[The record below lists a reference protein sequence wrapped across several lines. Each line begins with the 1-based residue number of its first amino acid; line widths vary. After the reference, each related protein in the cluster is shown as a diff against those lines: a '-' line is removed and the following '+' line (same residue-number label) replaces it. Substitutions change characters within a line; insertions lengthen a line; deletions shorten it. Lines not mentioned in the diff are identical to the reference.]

1 MLSLNARLL
10 IAASVVL
17 VAFLGLTG
25 FTLDKAFRQSALAA
39 VRDRLQTQIY
49 GLLGAADVDATND
62 LELPLAL
69 PEARFSTPASG
80 LYGQVTDG
88 SGGSVW
94 RSPSLLGLRVPFPQG
109 QQPGTSQFSEI
120 RASDGQAF
128 FAMAFAVT
136 WELEPGKER
145 RYTFQV
151 AETRNQ
157 FAGQVAGFRRSL
169 WGWLAGAALVLLAV
183 QGVILR
189 WSLAPLRQ
197 VAREIAEIE
206 SGRGSLL
213 TGRYPKELRHLT
225 DNLNALIESGRT
237 RLERYRNALG
247 DLAHSLKTPLAVL
260 RGTVEGEPGPQELK
274 EVVEEQVDRMDQT
287 VHYQL
292 QRAAASGRTALTA
305 PLPVAPIVRKVTSS
319 LTKVYADKAVQLQLA
334 VDAEARF
341 RGDQGDLM
349 EILGNLADNAWKWSH
364 GRVTLRAHG
373 ADEDSGTPPGLVME
387 VEDDGPGIPHG
398 KADEILGRGVRADP
412 HTEGHGIGLAV
423 VRELVEQVYGGNL
436 HIDRSPLG
444 GARVRVTLPN

>member
-25 FTLDKAFRQSALAA
+25 LTLDKAFRRSALAA
-39 VRDRLQTQIY
+39 VHDRLQTRIY
-49 GLLGAADVDATND
+49 GLLGAADVDASNR
-62 LELPLAL
+62 LELPQAL
-69 PEARFSTPASG
+69 PEGRFSTPGSG
-80 LYGQVTDG
+80 LYGQVTDA
-88 SGGSVW
+88 GGRVIW
-94 RSPSLLGLRVPFPQG
+94 RSLSLLGLRVPFPQA
-109 QQPGTSQFSEI
+109 QQPGTRRFSET
-120 RASDGQAF
+120 RAPDGTEF

-136 WELEPGKER
+136 WELGPGEEQ

-151 AETRNQ
+151 AETRDQ

-183 QGVILR
+183 QGMILR

-206 SGRGSLL
+206 SGHGSLL
-213 TGRYPKELRHLT
+213 KGRYPKELRHLT

-237 RLERYRNALG
+237 RLERYRNSLG

-260 RGTVEGEPGPQELK
+260 RGTVEGDPGPQDLK
-274 EVVEEQVDRMDQT
+274 EVVQEQVDRMDQT

-305 PLPVAPIVRKVTSS
+305 PLPVAPIARKLTSS

-334 VDAEARF
+334 VDAETSF
-341 RGDQGDLM
+341 HGDQGDLM
-349 EILGNLADNAWKWSH
+349 EILGNLADNAWKWSR

-373 ADEDSGTPPGLVME
+373 ADETSGEPPGLVLE
-387 VEDDGPGIPHG
+387 VEDDGPGIPRG
-398 KADEILGRGVRADP
+398 KASEILGRGVRADP

-436 HIDRSPLG
+436 HIDRSSLG
-444 GARVRVTLPN
+444 GARVRITLPK